1 MNSELS
7 LWCTPG
13 FKVQE
18 IVLEGCGFC
27 GTQIM
32 PGIIVTT
39 VEKKEEPLGMPPWP
53 AWHYLRLYSPGPAR
67 GLTGAVQ
74 MHAALNFSPARIW
87 KGVVISCRS
96 TLCDV
101 FILSRS

>member
-1 MNSELS
+1 MSSELS
-7 LWCTPG
+7 LPCIPG

-32 PGIIVTT
+32 PGNIVTT
-39 VEKKEEPLGMPPWP
+39 VEKKVEPLGRPPWP
-53 AWHYLRLYSPGPAR
+53 SWHYLRLYSPGPTR

-74 MHAALNFSPARIW
+74 MQYWISFQAGS
-87 KGVVISCRS
+87 GDVVISFLVSLERR
-96 TLCDV
+96 L
-101 FILSRS
+101 FL